1 MFSGEMEVE
10 TMLVQ
15 STGLGKTVLEAHM
28 EDFSEVEVDD
38 QKYIQ
43 VIIQSTNPVRWHITA
58 RMTGNDIRQF
68 VVMVFKHIFLMPKI
82 FWYMAFK

>member
-1 MFSGEMEVE
+1 
-10 TMLVQ
+10 MLVN

-28 EDFSEVEVDD
+28 EDFSEVEVED

-58 RMTGNDIRQF
+58 RMTGADIRQF
-68 VVMVFKHIFLMPKI
+68 VGMVFKHIVLMPKI